1 MLITINVPD
10 RFIEKA
16 KEACGGDEEKAI
28 RLFKSWLNV
37 YLFIDKYSINME
49 GFTYYINKLNKRE
62 LEEI

>member
-1 MLITINVPD
+1 MLISINVPN

-16 KEACGGDEEKAI
+16 KEHCGGDEEKAI

-49 GFTYYINKLNKRE
+49 GFTYYISRLNERD

>member
-1 MLITINVPD
+1 MLISINVPD

-16 KEACGGDEEKAI
+16 KEHCGGDEEKAV

-49 GFTYYINKLNKRE
+49 GFTYYISRLSKTE
-62 LEEI
+62 LENI